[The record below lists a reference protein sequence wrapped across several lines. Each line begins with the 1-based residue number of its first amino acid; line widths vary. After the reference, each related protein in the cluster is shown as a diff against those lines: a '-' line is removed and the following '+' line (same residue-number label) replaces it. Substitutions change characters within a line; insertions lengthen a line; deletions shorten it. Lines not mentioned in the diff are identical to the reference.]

1 MSTMRATGTLL
12 PAGTGSVIPH
22 GRGLLR
28 CINPWVRVM
37 VLVFLCLDWLVP
49 PFSGALDIGHASVDA
64 EDGQSRRARI
74 EKLATCLTGFD
85 GAVGILA
92 TRRMMGRRI
101 CDARPHFGEL
111 GHIMQDSIN
120 TLAESPYEFVSD
132 YLELRNVGWVAI
144 ASSAV
149 DFPDAHHGR
158 VVEFDEVTGDID
170 STCTELAKLLRSFGQ
185 AAVSRPTNSE
195 MFRMFPATHMASAL
209 RVNMGGAKERRTLH
223 ASARAPT

>member
-1 MSTMRATGTLL
+1 
-12 PAGTGSVIPH
+12 
-22 GRGLLR
+22 
-28 CINPWVRVM
+28 M

-49 PFSGALDIGHASVDA
+49 PFFDEPDSGHAPIDT

-74 EKLATCLTGFD
+74 EKLTKCLTGFN

-101 CDARPHFGEL
+101 GDARPHLGEL

-132 YLELRNVGWVAI
+132 YLELRDVEWVAMTN
-144 ASSAV
+144 SSV
-149 DFPDAHHGR
+149 SFPDAHHDR

-170 STCTELAKLLRSFGQ
+170 SACTELAKLLGAFGPT
-185 AAVSRPTNSE
+185 AVTRPTNSE
-195 MFRMFPATHMASAL
+195 MFRMFPATHMATAL
-209 RVNMGGAKERRTLH
+209 RVRMGGAKERHTLH
-223 ASARAPT
+223 ASTRART